1 MGCSNSNIKTLS
13 SINQFENSE
22 EDKNKSKIDVTD
34 SNLDTERENE
44 NINNTKF
51 KPKETIG
58 VTPPGKIELVENID
72 GIEYVNKIINN
83 EKYFS
88 LAIRE
93 YLLLSTLFHPNIVH
107 FKNIYKEKKE
117 SHINSVNLIIEYADD
132 GDLNKKL
139 NNQQKGKE
147 FYEEKTLIFWMMQI
161 CLGLAYLH
169 KKYILHRDIKPANI
183 FLNKNGLIK
192 IGDFGLSKKYNS
204 KNDYVK
210 KSTLVGT
217 SIFIAPELAKKNIV
231 SDKSDI
237 YSLGQT
243 FALFIN
249 LKKHKYSDEFKAL
262 IDKLIEF
269 NHYNRPS
276 AEEILNMD
284 IIKEKM
290 NLFLDENEFEKGYAF
305 IIMKKLKEEGNIQ
318 FENDDSLIKK
328 LKKCWNELFI
338 KMNPNKNKDEKIRKK
353 RDLDILMCLID
364 KRIHK

>member
-22 EDKNKSKIDVTD
+22 EEKNKSKIDVTD

-44 NINNTKF
+44 KINITKI
-51 KPKETIG
+51 KKETIG
-58 VTPPGKIELVENID
+58 VTPSGKIELVEYID

-83 EKYFS
+83 EKYFN
-88 LAIRE
+88 LAITE

-243 FALFIN
+243 FALFIDSGRGC
-249 LKKHKYSDEFKAL
+249 SDEFKAL
-262 IDKLIEF
+262 INKLNDF
-269 NHYNRPS
+269 NYYKRPS

>member
-22 EDKNKSKIDVTD
+22 EEKNKSKIDVTD

-44 NINNTKF
+44 KINITKI
-51 KPKETIG
+51 KKETIG
-58 VTPPGKIELVENID
+58 VTPSGKIELVEYID

-83 EKYFS
+83 EKYFN
-88 LAIRE
+88 LAITE

-217 SIFIAPELAKKNIV
+217 NIFIAPELAKKNIF

-243 FALFIN
+243 FALFIDSGRGC
-249 LKKHKYSDEFKAL
+249 SDEFKAL
-262 IDKLIEF
+262 IDKLNDF
-269 NHYNRPS
+269 NYYKRPS

-305 IIMKKLKEEGNIQ
+305 IIMKKLKEEGNIR

>member
-22 EDKNKSKIDVTD
+22 EEKNKSKIDVTD

-44 NINNTKF
+44 NINI
-51 KPKETIG
+51 PKIKRKEIIE
-58 VTPPGKIELVENID
+58 VTPPGKIELVEYID

-83 EKYFS
+83 EKYFN
-88 LAIRE
+88 LAITE

-217 SIFIAPELAKKNIV
+217 NIFIPPELAKKNIF

-243 FALFIN
+243 FALFIDSGRGC
-249 LKKHKYSDEFKAL
+249 SDEFKAL
-262 IDKLIEF
+262 INKLNDF
-269 NHYNRPS
+269 NYYKRPS

-305 IIMKKLKEEGNIQ
+305 IIMKKLKEEGNIR

>member
-22 EDKNKSKIDVTD
+22 EEKNKSKIDVTD

-44 NINNTKF
+44 KINITKI
-51 KPKETIG
+51 KKETIG
-58 VTPPGKIELVENID
+58 VTPSGKIELVEYID

-83 EKYFS
+83 LKYFN
-88 LAIRE
+88 LAITE

-217 SIFIAPELAKKNIV
+217 NIFIPPELAKK
-231 SDKSDI
+231 
-237 YSLGQT
+237 
-243 FALFIN
+243 
-249 LKKHKYSDEFKAL
+249 KYF
-262 IDKLIEF
+262 F
-269 NHYNRPS
+269 R
-276 AEEILNMD
+276 
-284 IIKEKM
+284 
-290 NLFLDENEFEKGYAF
+290 
-305 IIMKKLKEEGNIQ
+305 
-318 FENDDSLIKK
+318 
-328 LKKCWNELFI
+328 
-338 KMNPNKNKDEKIRKK
+338 
-353 RDLDILMCLID
+353 
-364 KRIHK
+364 